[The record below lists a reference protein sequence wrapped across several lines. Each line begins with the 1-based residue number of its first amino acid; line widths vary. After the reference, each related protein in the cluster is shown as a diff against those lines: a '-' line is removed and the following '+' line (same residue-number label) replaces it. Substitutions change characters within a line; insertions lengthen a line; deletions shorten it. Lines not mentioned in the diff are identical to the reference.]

1 MSFRGYSARDVPRT
15 PRSARKSIVTV
26 QGKRVPKLIRPDT
39 TPTAE
44 EIGILK
50 REKHNLIQEKSLL
63 KAKIMRLIDITNRPD
78 TYTSR
83 SSADQN
89 VLEKEYR
96 QIEQISAAKR
106 SEISQLNA
114 SDLAA
119 VVNELQE
126 ECLMLHME
134 LMRLVVEKKRIDTE
148 LKTVNRQL
156 HDAKTQFH
164 PDLEKKQNRIIKEL
178 ERQITDQRLRNA
190 KIRAKLD
197 DKENEMTE
205 NKQDE
210 AAQAMQKTIEDLE
223 AQIKAQQA
231 ESNQVDEEIR
241 QLEDEKRKEINE
253 LNYQLAKLQ

>member
-1 MSFRGYSARDVPRT
+1 MCIRDR
-15 PRSARKSIVTV
+15 
-26 QGKRVPKLIRPDT
+26 
-39 TPTAE
+39 
-44 EIGILK
+44 
-50 REKHNLIQEKSLL
+50 
-63 KAKIMRLIDITNRPD
+63 
-78 TYTSR
+78 
-83 SSADQN
+83 
-89 VLEKEYR
+89 
-96 QIEQISAAKR
+96 
-106 SEISQLNA
+106 
-114 SDLAA
+114 
-119 VVNELQE
+119 
-126 ECLMLHME
+126 
-134 LMRLVVEKKRIDTE
+134 
-148 LKTVNRQL
+148 
-156 HDAKTQFH
+156 FH